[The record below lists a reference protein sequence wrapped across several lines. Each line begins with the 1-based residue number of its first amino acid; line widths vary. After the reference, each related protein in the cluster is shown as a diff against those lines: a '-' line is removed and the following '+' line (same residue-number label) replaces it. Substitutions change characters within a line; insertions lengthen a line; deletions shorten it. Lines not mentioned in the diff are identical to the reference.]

1 MDFLTDLP
9 TTPDGFDSIMVM
21 VDHGLTKGII
31 LQPCNKTINALQTAE
46 VIIQTIYRRF
56 GLPDK
61 LISDR
66 GPQFASAVF
75 QEISKLLEIKHAMST
90 AYHPQT
96 DGMTEHYMQE
106 IETYLSIY
114 CISNL
119 TSWKESLI
127 TLEIVHSSR
136 THAGRKHSPFE
147 LWYGYQPPFQTL
159 THEQSIFPEV
169 EEKLKF
175 LAQSRREA
183 LALMKNQQNKWPT
196 DYDELTTNID

>member
-21 VDHGLTKGII
+21 VDHSLMKGVI

-56 GLPDK
+56 GLLDK

-75 QEISKLLEIKHAMST
+75 QEISKLLGIKHAMST

-96 DGMTEHYMQE
+96 DGTTEHYMQE
-106 IETYLSIY
+106 IKTYLLYFESDLMERISDY
-114 CISNL
+114 FRDCTQLQNTRRTKTFIFRTMVWIPIPISN
-119 TSWKESLI
+119 
-127 TLEIVHSSR
+127 
-136 THAGRKHSPFE
+136 
-147 LWYGYQPPFQTL
+147 
-159 THEQSIFPEV
+159 
-169 EEKLKF
+169 
-175 LAQSRREA
+175 
-183 LALMKNQQNKWPT
+183 
-196 DYDELTTNID
+196 IDT